1 MDKICK
7 KFPSP
12 ERIWFGPKAYAL
24 IHDAE
29 DVESLLKPSNNLNKM
44 DEYKMMENEMG
55 IRGLITLDG
64 KQIKTHI
71 RSMLKVDVNT
81 FFF

>member
-1 MDKICK
+1 MDRICK

-12 ERIWFGPKAYAL
+12 ERIWFGPKVYAL

-29 DVESLLKPSNNLNKM
+29 DVESLLKPPDNLNKM
-44 DEYKMMENEMG
+44 DEYKMMENEME

-64 KQIKTHI
+64 N
-71 RSMLKVDVNT
+71 LKKYTASAIGSKNKN
-81 FFF
+81 FK